1 MKKIILTLLMILA
14 VNLSCTA
21 EEKLKVDVVP
31 HNNYLLLLSKG
42 AETSASSNKDVAE
55 AKILTTIYNERT
67 QLIIK
72 VLKEGNAKLFIETKD
87 DVIVLDINSDKKNMI
102 LCPVKYSKNIKDFL
116 KLDTPYIPKVK
127 TLKKEFELDAP
138 PPLGGN

>member
-1 MKKIILTLLMILA
+1 MLA
-14 VNLSCTA
+14 VNLSCMA
-21 EEKLKVDVVP
+21 AEKLKIDVLP

-42 AETSASSNKDVAE
+42 ADSAASSNRSVAD

-72 VLKEGNAKLFIETKD
+72 VLKEGNAKIFIETKD
-87 DVIVLDINSDKKNMI
+87 DIVVLDVNSDKKNTI
-102 LCPVKYSKNIKDFL
+102 LYPVKYSKNIKDFL
-116 KLDTPYIPKVK
+116 KLDTPYIPNTK
-127 TLKKEFELDAP
+127 TLKEELYLDPP